1 MPKEKNM
8 RLNARDSSDVL
19 MTFIQEDRT
28 EIRIYRARLENVTY
42 SLAVASFAISAF
54 VIVNSQR
61 LLVDQFRNLTLLID
75 LGIISVMTIYFWRIY
90 RDLMWQRRS
99 LIARQDLLKSVRSGV
114 IRDIDPF
121 LPANEA
127 DIDIRDKDLYC
138 IVGLT
143 IAVVLV
149 KMIVLV
155 INAASFVGGKTS

>member
-1 MPKEKNM
+1 M

-127 DIDIRDKDLYC
+127 DIDIRDKDLYW

>member
-1 MPKEKNM
+1 M

-61 LLVDQFRNLTLLID
+61 LLVEQFRNLTLLID

-127 DIDIRDKDLYC
+127 DIDIRDKDLYW

>member
-1 MPKEKNM
+1 M

-127 DIDIRDKDLYC
+127 DIDIRDKDLYW

-155 INAASFVGGKTS
+155 ISAASFFGGKMS